1 MKTLALTAVQMGAL
15 LTFII
20 PLIIVVIILAIL
32 ASNIR
37 VVQQSKA
44 VVIERLGA
52 FHAVWGVGLHFKIPF
67 LERAAKTVSLKDR
80 KSTRLNSSH

>member
-20 PLIIVVIILAIL
+20 PLIIVVIILVIL

-37 VVQQSKA
+37 VVQQS
-44 VVIERLGA
+44 
-52 FHAVWGVGLHFKIPF
+52 
-67 LERAAKTVSLKDR
+67 
-80 KSTRLNSSH
+80 